1 MTIMME
7 RTEPLQIVND
17 LADIPAFHDEAEEAA
32 FWRVHRLSDALL
44 AQMQPLDDDV
54 APPARA
60 TKSVTLR
67 IDPGLLARI
76 QTLAQQRQVPYQRL
90 LKQLLEERLQQVE
103 ADDRPGA
110 PAASSA
116 AAVDPET
123 VRQTARSIARLAR
136 ELETA
141 VAGLA

>member
-1 MTIMME
+1 M
-7 RTEPLQIVND
+7 
-17 LADIPAFHDEAEEAA
+17 
-32 FWRVHRLSDALL
+32 
-44 AQMQPLDDDV
+44 
-54 APPARA
+54 
-60 TKSVTLR
+60 TLR

-103 ADDRPGA
+103 ADDQSEMH
-110 PAASSA
+110 ASSA
-116 AAVDPET
+116 SAVDPET

>member
-1 MTIMME
+1 MRE
-7 RTEPLQIVND
+7 GTEPLHVIND

-44 AQMQPLDDDV
+44 AQMQPLGDDV
-54 APPARA
+54 APRARA

-76 QTLAQQRQVPYQRL
+76 QALAQQRRVPYQRL
-90 LKQLLEERLQQVE
+90 LKQLLEERLQEVE
-103 ADDRPGA
+103 VGDQPGA
-110 PAASSA
+110 PAATSA
-116 AAVDPET
+116 AAVDPEA

-141 VAGLA
+141 VASLT